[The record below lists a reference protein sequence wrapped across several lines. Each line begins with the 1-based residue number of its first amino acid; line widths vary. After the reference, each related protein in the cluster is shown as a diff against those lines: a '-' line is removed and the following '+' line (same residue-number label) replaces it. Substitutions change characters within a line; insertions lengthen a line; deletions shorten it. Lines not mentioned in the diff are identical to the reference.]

1 MGKAGIVSVDVP
13 VGVVVIIIVLCHTLA
28 IYGLKDF
35 PETKVHP
42 RDEKEVRL
50 AAYFARTM
58 DSLAHVIF
66 AQLETRAKQRSY
78 KYRAVFDE

>member
-50 AAYFARTM
+50 V
-58 DSLAHVIF
+58 AHVIF